1 MLLQERLSLW
11 FSLFTGLPFMYW
23 VILLI
28 ICFQT
33 NAPEVSYN
41 LLSFQRLQKLIK
53 LHFIVGENEIDELM
67 ERSQGSGHLQ
77 GRSFVVMQ
85 WLRILGKINK
95 LYTSLQMKL
104 PALHMIE
111 AILNRT
117 NNAFIDEAIVSVHQ
131 EDLHREETIGD
142 DVADVRTRDSRTCRH
157 ETQSEYFSEGFTSS
171 FASIPTAK
179 KHCTSNILNLTSNA
193 IGFQRRKRICSKGQ
207 DFDQRIREKRFR
219 SCRKF
224 SPSLHV
230 WQGIRT
236 SFPFK

>member
-1 MLLQERLSLW
+1 MVTTEGIIGYRIGLTKPNTFELSIIGIVTAYFKIIKLTSNRGRSDYINAK
-11 FSLFTGLPFMYW
+11 FRSHL
-23 VILLI
+23 

-67 ERSQGSGHLQ
+67 ERSRGSAHLQ

-131 EDLHREETIGD
+131 EDLHRKETIGD
-142 DVADVRTRDSRTCRH
+142 DVADSN
-157 ETQSEYFSEGFTSS
+157 SGFSHLL
-171 FASIPTAK
+171 A
-179 KHCTSNILNLTSNA
+179 
-193 IGFQRRKRICSKGQ
+193 
-207 DFDQRIREKRFR
+207 
-219 SCRKF
+219 
-224 SPSLHV
+224 
-230 WQGIRT
+230 
-236 SFPFK
+236 